1 MMLYHR
7 VFVWA
12 IGLLLTFPA
21 FGQRTNSVATAPA
34 AKHSTIDVRDS
45 LAQTFLIQAFGT
57 LHPGIMTLLADSGA
71 SKNQQKT
78 GRWNQYHCQPCSTC
92 PVTPLQ
98 YDSLVKWNTHD
109 PGSVL
114 LLKETGL
121 YVQNKREGVWLQ
133 YQSYRVS
140 PPFGWSLVQEVTYK
154 NDKQDG
160 WQITYGYVPPDS
172 VLGLLTPRQYISGK
186 RYLENGIAR
195 GPMFEFNESGDTVV
209 AGQLVNGREQGLF
222 HYRYDTMATGR
233 FDRVYD
239 NGRQLET
246 IYYHRNGNVASRG
259 LLIDY
264 NPHGIF
270 RSYNEAGIVVL
281 ERTYKLG
288 VLEGPSHYFY
298 DDGKRMM
305 TETFVKGQS
314 NGKRI
319 RYHRNGQIAGEVL
332 IRDDKPWTALSC
344 FDLQGKEKKKGTLK
358 NGTGSLKLYNDAGQL
373 IAIEFYQDGDLLE
386 TQQR

>member
-1 MMLYHR
+1 MVYYR
-7 VFVWA
+7 VFVVA
-12 IGLLLTFPA
+12 IGLLLTFPT
-21 FGQRTNSVATAPA
+21 FSQRTESVATVPA
-34 AKHSTIDVRDS
+34 GTRFAIDVRDS
-45 LAQTFLIQAFGT
+45 LAQTLLTEAFGT
-57 LHPGIMTLLADSGA
+57 PQPGIMTLLADSGA
-71 SKNQQKT
+71 SKNQLKT

-92 PVTPLQ
+92 PVTPLC
-98 YDSLVKWNTHD
+98 YDSLVKWTMRD

-121 YVQNKREGVWLQ
+121 YLQGKREGVWRQ
-133 YQSYRVS
+133 YESYRVS
-140 PPFGWSLVQEVTYK
+140 PPFGWSLVREVPYK

-160 WQITYGYVPPDS
+160 WQITYRYVPPDS

-186 RYLENGIAR
+186 RYLENDIAR

-264 NPHGIF
+264 NPHGIY

-281 ERTYKLG
+281 EQTYKLG
-288 VLEGPSHYFY
+288 VLDGPSHYFY

-314 NGKRI
+314 NGRRI
-319 RYHRNGQIAGEVL
+319 RYHRNGQIAGEVMM
-332 IRDDKPWTALSC
+332 RNDKPWTVLSC
-344 FDLQGKEKKKGTLK
+344 FDPQGKEKRKGTLK
-358 NGTGSLKLYNDAGQL
+358 DGTGSWKQYNDAGQL
-373 IAIEFYQDGDLLE
+373 VAIEYYQDGDLLE

>member
-1 MMLYHR
+1 MVYHR
-7 VFVWA
+7 VVVVA
-12 IGLLLTFPA
+12 IGLLLTFPT
-21 FGQRTNSVATAPA
+21 FSQRPESVAKVPTTKRSALD
-34 AKHSTIDVRDS
+34 TRDS
-45 LAQTFLIQAFGT
+45 LTQTLLHQAFGT

-78 GRWNQYHCQPCSTC
+78 GRWNQYHYQPCSTC
-92 PVTPLQ
+92 PVMPLR
-98 YDSLVKWNTHD
+98 YDSLVKWNTQD

-114 LLKETGL
+114 LVKETGP
-121 YVQNKREGVWLQ
+121 YQQGKREGVWRQ
-133 YQSYRVS
+133 YESYRVS

-154 NDKQDG
+154 DDKQNG
-160 WQITYGYVPPDS
+160 WQMTYSYVPPDS
-172 VLGLLTPRQYISGK
+172 ALGIITPRQYISGK
-186 RYLENGIAR
+186 RSLENDIAR
-195 GPMFEFNESGDTVV
+195 GAMFEFNESGDTIVS
-209 AGQLVNGREQGLF
+209 GQLVDGREQGLF

-239 NGRQLET
+239 KGRPVET

-264 NPHGIF
+264 NPHGIY

-281 ERTYKLG
+281 EQTYKSG

-298 DDGKRMM
+298 DDGKRML

-314 NGKRI
+314 NGRRI
-319 RYHRNGQIAGEVL
+319 RYHHNGQIESEVL
-332 IRDDKPWTALSC
+332 MHEDKPWTALSC
-344 FDLQGKEKKKGTLK
+344 FDPQGKEKKKGTLK
-358 NGTGSLKLYNDAGQL
+358 NGTGSLKQYNDAGQL
-373 IAIEFYQDGDLLE
+373 VAIEYYHEGELQE